1 MNIEKDSGA
10 VFVFR
15 DMGPDEPPSA
25 IAGDESWIDHL
36 RFREQ
41 AERSAAKNATCPQAR
56 RVHQEL
62 AQAYLRVVERAA
74 RRTERN
80 GGTKRESGDASE
92 S

>member
-1 MNIEKDSGA
+1 VNIDKDTGPML
-10 VFVFR
+10 VFR
-15 DMGPDEPPSA
+15 DMGQDEPSPPIS
-25 IAGDESWIDHL
+25 GDDSWIEHL

-41 AERSAAKNATCPQAR
+41 AERGAAKNATCPQAR

-62 AQAYLRVVERAA
+62 AQAYSRIVERAT

-80 GGTKRESGDASE
+80 GGTKRESDDASE